1 MDRGKELFKM
11 FSLTIRENLENLN
24 LDTNYLNEIRLRT
37 NMPLILKYSGKEYM
51 LDEKGN
57 MSDKTDKPLLMR
69 QKDIRE
75 TMEYIANYS
84 LYAFEEEI
92 KQGFLTIMGGHR
104 VGISGKTIIE
114 NGFIKSIKYIS
125 SVNIRVSHEI
135 KGCSSKALQY
145 IVNNQEIYNTLI
157 ISPPGC
163 GKTTLLRDLIRNIS
177 NGWGSIK
184 GRTVGVVDE
193 RSEIGSCYMG
203 IPQNDVGIRTDV
215 LDCCPKN
222 EGMLMLIRSMAPEV
236 IAIDEIGGKR
246 EIDSI
251 RYAMNCG
258 CKMIATVH
266 GNSYQEIV
274 KKNENIFE
282 RYIILD
288 KSKGTGTISTV
299 YDNKGERKL

>member
-236 IAIDEIGGKR
+236 LAIDEIGGKR